1 MTKATIWFDMDG
13 VLSLYDR
20 NDYIG
25 PNPNYKKPHY
35 FLTRPVNETMRQL
48 FIRLAEYEYSRVDK
62 KYINVNHL
70 GIISKVQPEI
80 PKFIEETSD
89 KSEWLRKRHFIN
101 TPKNKYSPPEL
112 FTGHNESKA
121 KKVSSFLGRPLNQ
134 YDILIDDYN
143 SNLEDWVAH
152 GGTAIKYGLGD
163 KESWKSYSFTDE
175 TTIDEMLKFLHI
187 ITNF

>member
-1 MTKATIWFDMDG
+1 MPLTTATIWFDMDG
-13 VLSLYDR
+13 VLSIYDHS
-20 NDYIG
+20 DYIAS
-25 PNPNYKKPHY
+25 NPNYKQPHY
-35 FLTRPVNETMRQL
+35 FATRPVNTIMKQL
-48 FIRLAEYEYSRVDK
+48 FVKLAENQYMDLTK
-62 KYINVNHL
+62 L

-80 PKFIEETSD
+80 PKFIEEASD
-89 KSEWLRKRHFIN
+89 KYEWVQKHIFSYIKKPYN
-101 TPKNKYSPPEL
+101 MPYPPL

-121 KKVSSFLGRPLNQ
+121 KKIMSHLGRPLTQ

-175 TTIDEMLKFLHI
+175 TTVDEMLRFLHI
-187 ITNF
+187 ITEF